1 MIAGEVP
8 VWKARKIAQATLSLP
23 ADGAGFVDQ
32 HVSPVAHRCTIAQLE
47 RTVEEARDLFDPVE
61 AEHRRLLAAEHR
73 HFDTYLDQVSSEGT
87 VHIEGELD
95 LADALDLETAI
106 STGAQH
112 LADLGCSES
121 LDVRRSMAA
130 GLLARHQLALD
141 LNQPDD
147 QTHATYPAPSVFD
160 HAAT

>member
-1 MIAGEVP
+1 M
-8 VWKARKIAQATLSLP
+8 
-23 ADGAGFVDQ
+23 
-32 HVSPVAHRCTIAQLE
+32 
-47 RTVEEARDLFDPVE
+47 FDPDE

-73 HFDTYLDQVSSEGT
+73 HFDTYLDQVSSDGT
-87 VHIEGELD
+87 VHIEADLD

-112 LADLGCSES
+112 LADLGCTES

-130 GLLARHQLALD
+130 GLLGPPPARPRP
-141 LNQPDD
+141 QPAPTSTS
-147 QTHATYPAPSVFD
+147 QTRPPTYPAPSVFD